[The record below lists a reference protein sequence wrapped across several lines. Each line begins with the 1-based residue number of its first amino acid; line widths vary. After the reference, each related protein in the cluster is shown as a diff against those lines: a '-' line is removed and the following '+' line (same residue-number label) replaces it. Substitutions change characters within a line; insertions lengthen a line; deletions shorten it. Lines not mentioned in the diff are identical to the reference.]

1 MRRPFRLPEE
11 LPEDV
16 RVTIQPARKFNT
28 IRERMQR
35 DQELREKVMDAVV
48 HAAVDELQAQGIDI
62 SIPELRSIDEV
73 SRHGGEVGI
82 VLSTEGSSK
91 SSTVWV

>member
-1 MRRPFRLPEE
+1 
-11 LPEDV
+11 
-16 RVTIQPARKFNT
+16 
-28 IRERMQR
+28 
-35 DQELREKVMDAVV
+35 MDAVV
-48 HAAVDELQAQGIDI
+48 NAAVDELQQQGIDI